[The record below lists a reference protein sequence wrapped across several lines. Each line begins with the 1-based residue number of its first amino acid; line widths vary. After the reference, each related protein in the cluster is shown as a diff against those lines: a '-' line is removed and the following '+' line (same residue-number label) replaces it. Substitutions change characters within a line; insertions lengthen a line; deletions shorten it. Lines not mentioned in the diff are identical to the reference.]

1 MRAWNSSFH
10 FLPQKSSSCITGPA
24 RFGWPNNLKRPKACV
39 HISPEKQQQ
48 SLSRPVVAGQT
59 RGQKRKNPPAHRL
72 ALPPPSPAPPP
83 PWTRITSSAAS
94 PAPATRLRHRSSHL
108 TPPTRTPTGTRRR
121 RHRTLPTPATP
132 TLRNTTTIGGRL
144 PTSSNSPSVILRR
157 CNSSST
163 GINSLPRRLRYSS
176 SSSRLLLLGTPGLLT
191 TPPASP
197 RRLATLLRPR
207 GRYVG
212 LSSARFKWLAMH
224 WRPYWSNG

>member
-1 MRAWNSSFH
+1 MGTELRTCLVLYTL
-10 FLPQKSSSCITGPA
+10 FLDQLGFNLHVGS
-24 RFGWPNNLKRPKACV
+24 RFL
-39 HISPEKQQQ
+39 
-48 SLSRPVVAGQT
+48 
-59 RGQKRKNPPAHRL
+59 
-72 ALPPPSPAPPP
+72 PPSPASPP

-176 SSSRLLLLGTPGLLT
+176 SRRRLLLGTPGLLT
-191 TPPASP
+191 TPPASL
-197 RRLATLLRPR
+197 RRLATLLRRR
-207 GRYVG
+207 GRLGPIIHG
-212 LSSARFKWLAMH
+212 LKIMDTQYCQVSRDFRSREKKLFHQEKDC
-224 WRPYWSNG
+224 